1 MNTDGLDR
9 EAYRIW
15 WEAEGRDDLSVCF
28 CSEEVE
34 DLDLGPAGHPL
45 VLTAGNGTCPRHRI
59 LDREYTAQK
68 VLDGTFFEHDPEPE
82 DLVAARWV
90 AQGRPVGRA

>member
-28 CSEEVE
+28 CGEEVE
-34 DLDLGPAGHPL
+34 DLDLRPAGHPL
-45 VLTAGNGTCPRHRI
+45 VLAAGNGTCPRHRT
-59 LDREYTAQK
+59 LDREYAAQG
-68 VLDGTFFEHDPEPE
+68 VLDGRFFEHDPEPE
-82 DLVAARWV
+82 DLVVARWV
-90 AQGRPVGRA
+90 AQGRPFGRA